1 MNSCNNKQFLGLKFT
16 KSNLFI
22 INVGI
27 TYSKSMF
34 IGVNASR
41 GASRCAPTCTVHL
54 IYFYVASV
62 INNQSTISLICKNLN
77 SILYSVLP
85 IYFNKKTPT

>member
-1 MNSCNNKQFLGLKFT
+1 MNSCNNQQFLGLKFT

-34 IGVNASR
+34 IGLNASR
-41 GASRCAPTCTVHL
+41 GASRCAPTCDALLLAMRPYLHRAPTFTVHL
-54 IYFYVASV
+54 ICFYVASV
-62 INNQSTISLICKNLN
+62 INNRSAISLICKNLN
-77 SILYSVLP
+77 
-85 IYFNKKTPT
+85 